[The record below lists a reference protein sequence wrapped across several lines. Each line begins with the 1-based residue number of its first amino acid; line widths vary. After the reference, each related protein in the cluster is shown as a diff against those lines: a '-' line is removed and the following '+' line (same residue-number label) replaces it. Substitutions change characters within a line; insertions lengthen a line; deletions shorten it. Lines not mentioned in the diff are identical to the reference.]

1 MSTDVIEVRFMSIS
15 VTVDDQAVF
24 FIHRLWDVY
33 YVKLLLDDVSLEY
46 IFAVWIVVAIR
57 FNFIA

>member
-1 MSTDVIEVRFMSIS
+1 VSTDVIEVRFMSIS